1 MENATSK
8 ILPALILAL
17 GLAAL
22 PHPALAW
29 GPEGHEVVGNI
40 AAQYLTPR
48 AAAEIKALL
57 GSKKIGSYEISCWP
71 DIIRGNREYEKIYPG
86 NGTWH
91 YIDFDV
97 WKPYSEDFELKV
109 SEDGQ
114 DVVSQIRYWQKELA
128 AADTPRPRRKDA
140 LKFLVH
146 FVGDV
151 HQPMHCAF
159 RAGDMGGNMIP
170 INSFKGKHYSFDAD
184 TPMDW
189 APNLHSAWDE
199 YLVNELM
206 AGVKPRTFAN
216 RMVKEISAEQIRY
229 WDDDDPLV
237 WATDSYWRARKEAY
251 RWTNGQKLPY
261 TWKHPGMDLT
271 SENYIDSHLPIVQE
285 QLAKAGVRL
294 ALLLNSALDPDFV
307 SLAPPEPEAAEAS
320 AAKDAEPAKP

>member
-8 ILPALILAL
+8 ILPTLILAL
-17 GLAAL
+17 GLASL
-22 PHPALAW
+22 PRPALAW
-29 GPEGHEVVGNI
+29 GPDGHEVVADI
-40 AAQYLTPR
+40 ATQYLTPR

-57 GSKKIGSYEISCWP
+57 GSKKLGNFEIAGWP
-71 DIIRGNREYEKIYPG
+71 DIIRGNKEYEEKYPG

-114 DVVSQIRYWQKELA
+114 DVVSQIRYWRKELA
-128 AADTPRPRRKDA
+128 AADTPRLRRKDA

-170 INSFKGKHYSFDAD
+170 VNSFTGKYYSFDAN

-189 APNLHSAWDE
+189 APNLHSTWDE

-206 AGVKPRTFAN
+206 AGARPMTFAK
-216 RMVKEISAEQIRY
+216 RLAKEITPEQMQY
-229 WDDDDPLV
+229 WSEADPLK
-237 WATDSYWRARKEAY
+237 WATDSYWIARKKAY
-251 RWTNGQKLPY
+251 YWTNGEKLPW
-261 TWKHPGMDLT
+261 TWTHPGMDLT
-271 SENYIDSHLPIVQE
+271 SDNYIDSHLPLVRT
-285 QLAKAGVRL
+285 QLQKAGVHL
-294 ALLLNSALDPDFV
+294 ALLLNAALDPDYV
-307 SLAPPEPEAAEAS
+307 VPPPAQAEKSAEA
-320 AAKDAEPAKP
+320 PAK